1 MMAGRRKKTDKTK
14 ASKQQRLIFMI
25 KYLIDEWLTMEEI
38 PFSWLVDIYKYEF
51 GYGKD
56 NEDTIEVA
64 IKRDL
69 ILLLK
74 QGFIEQKNK
83 KNTLSKAPIKVT
95 ERLNNIWEHFEHKN
109 KKLKK
114 FLENK
119 HKNEKDD
126 DIKEN
131 KIYEDF
137 IDESISAFDVAVQMV
152 QVIMLREM
160 DIEKEMINQS
170 NRHFFPFD
178 VVVASNCQEEN
189 LP

>member
-1 MMAGRRKKTDKTK
+1 MAGRRKKTDKTK

-83 KNTLSKAPIKVT
+83 KM
-95 ERLNNIWEHFEHKN
+95 RFGWF
-109 KKLKK
+109 
-114 FLENK
+114 
-119 HKNEKDD
+119 
-126 DIKEN
+126 
-131 KIYEDF
+131 DF
-137 IDESISAFDVAVQMV
+137 IDDFGVSNILINKVKEIVAQL
-152 QVIMLREM
+152 ILCF
-160 DIEKEMINQS
+160 NPLQS
-170 NRHFFPFD
+170 G
-178 VVVASNCQEEN
+178 QG
-189 LP
+189 L